1 MFLFLEKAVPVVET
15 PDLPPAEFGKSVTLN
30 CTVSYEN
37 DNFGAKFDFNV
48 SWWKDGKLVENE
60 KHDYT
65 TGNQIL
71 LAEYKMI
78 VKSFKDGGRYECQS
92 SLGDTNRKTLVKND
106 SVVLSSMFMAHVY
119 FRVVMPNTAQKY
131 TVTLASVSYCTE
143 HLLLSGQS
151 TGVAKARFLLEK
163 L

>member
-1 MFLFLEKAVPVVET
+1 MFLFLVKAVPVVET

-48 SWWKDGKLVENE
+48 SWLKDEKLVEIKNY
-60 KHDYT
+60 DYT

-71 LAEYKMI
+71 LVKYKMT
-78 VKSFKDGGRYECQS
+78 VKSFKDGGSYECQS
-92 SLGDTNRKTLVKND
+92 SLGDINGKTLVRND

-119 FRVVMPNTAQKY
+119 LRVVMPNTAQKY
-131 TVTLASVSYCTE
+131 TVTLASVSYRT
-143 HLLLSGQS
+143 S
-151 TGVAKARFLLEK
+151 VA
-163 L
+163 